1 MEIVFWIILW
11 LLAFIGAIEIF
22 GRIYYG
28 LYPPH
33 KAARGWLAVHLS
45 DDIDTAKGQFEY
57 YLSWVEWNGA
67 KCRIV
72 FVHSKGANEIAPMFA
87 RYFDGLP
94 GVKLTTID
102 GLAEVLEGLR

>member
-11 LLAFIGAIEIF
+11 LLAFVGAVEVF
-22 GRIYYG
+22 GRVYYG
-28 LYPPH
+28 VWSPY

-45 DDIDTAKGQFEY
+45 GDPEIAKGQLEY
-57 YLSWVEWNGA
+57 YLSWVEWNGT

-72 FVHSKGANEIAPMFA
+72 FVYDEGATEIAPMFA

-94 GVKLTTID
+94 GVKLTTAD
-102 GLAEVLEGLR
+102 GLSEILAGL